1 MRKKEANTR
10 DRIIKNASKLFTK
23 KSFFKTTVDDIAQAT
38 GVAKGTVYLYFKNKQ
53 ELYTATVDAHFSYI
67 LNKVAEI
74 ETKNITATEKMTEIT
89 VDFVNYV
96 SSLKTSYMPFNV
108 ENVNLIG
115 KTLKTMHS
123 IVIPKIIKMNEV
135 ISRIVEQGIK
145 TGEFRDVEPRVA
157 AFYFLGTIRAIF
169 ISNYY
174 ISDISVETDTIL
186 KLFFQGLKKRR

>member
-1 MRKKEANTR
+1 
-10 DRIIKNASKLFTK
+10 
-23 KSFFKTTVDDIAQAT
+23 
-38 GVAKGTVYLYFKNKQ
+38 
-53 ELYTATVDAHFSYI
+53 
-67 LNKVAEI
+67 
-74 ETKNITATEKMTEIT
+74 
-89 VDFVNYV
+89 
-96 SSLKTSYMPFNV
+96 MPFNV

-123 IVIPKIIKMNEV
+123 IVMPKITKMNEI
-135 ISRIVEQGIK
+135 ISRIVEQGIES
-145 TGEFRDVEPRVA
+145 GEFRDVEPRIA

>member
-1 MRKKEANTR
+1 MRKREPETR
-10 DRIIKNASKLFTK
+10 DKIIKNALKLFAK
-23 KSFFKTTVDDIAQAT
+23 KGFFKTTVDDIAQAT

-53 ELYTATVDAHFSYI
+53 EIYTATMDAHFSYGLERI
-67 LNKVAEI
+67 AGI
-74 ETKNITATEKMTEIT
+74 EAKNISATEKMIEIAT
-89 VDFVNYV
+89 DFVDYV

-123 IVIPKIIKMNEV
+123 IVTPKIIKMNEI
-135 ISRIVEQGIK
+135 ISRIVAQGIES
-145 TGEFRDVEPRVA
+145 GEFCDVEPRVA
-157 AFYFLGTIRAIF
+157 AFYFLSTIRAVF

>member
-1 MRKKEANTR
+1 MRKRELQTR
-10 DRIIKNASKLFTK
+10 DRIIKNASKLFAK

-123 IVIPKIIKMNEV
+123 IVMPKIIKMNEV
-135 ISRIVEQGIK
+135 ISRIVEQGIES
-145 TGEFRDVEPRVA
+145 GEFRDVEPRVA

>member
-1 MRKKEANTR
+1 MRKRGPQTR
-10 DRIIKNASKLFTK
+10 DRIIKNASRFFAK
-23 KSFFKTTVDDIAQAT
+23 KGFFKTTVDDIAQAT

-53 ELYTATVDAHFSYI
+53 ELYTATIDAHFSYA
-67 LNKVAEI
+67 LKKVAEI
-74 ETKNITATEKMTEIT
+74 ETKKITATEKMNEIT
-89 VDFVNYV
+89 VDFVDYV
-96 SSLKTSYMPFNV
+96 DRLKTSFLPFNV

-123 IVIPKIIKMNEV
+123 VVMPKIIKMNDV
-135 ISRIVEQGIK
+135 ISRIVEQGIEN
-145 TGEFRDVEPRVA
+145 GEFRDVEPRVA
-157 AFYFLGTIRAIF
+157 AFYFLSTIRAIF

>member
-1 MRKKEANTR
+1 MRKKETNTR
-10 DRIIKNASKLFTK
+10 DRIIKNASKLFAK
-23 KSFFKTTVDDIAQAT
+23 KGFFKTTVDDIAQAT

-53 ELYTATVDAHFSYI
+53 ELYTATIDAHFSYV
-67 LNKVAEI
+67 LNRVAEI
-74 ETKNITATEKMTEIT
+74 ETKKITATEKMKEIA
-89 VDFVNYV
+89 VDFVEYV
-96 SSLKTSYMPFNV
+96 SSLKTSYMPFSV
-108 ENVNLIG
+108 ENVKLIG

-123 IVIPKIIKMNEV
+123 IVMPKINKMNEV

-157 AFYFLGTIRAIF
+157 AFYFLSTIRAIF

>member
-10 DRIIKNASKLFTK
+10 DKIIKNASKLFAK

-53 ELYTATVDAHFSYI
+53 ELYTATIDAHFSYA
-67 LNKVAEI
+67 LQKVAEV
-74 ETKNITATEKMTEIT
+74 ETKNITATEKMKEIA
-89 VDFVNYV
+89 VDFIDYV

-108 ENVNLIG
+108 ENVNQIG
-115 KTLKTMHS
+115 KTIKTMHS
-123 IVIPKIIKMNEV
+123 IVMPKMIKMNEI

-145 TGEFRDVEPRVA
+145 NGEFRDVEPRVA
-157 AFYFLGTIRAIF
+157 AFYFLSAIRAVF
-169 ISNYY
+169 VSNYY

>member
-10 DRIIKNASKLFTK
+10 DRIIKNASKLFAK
-23 KSFFKTTVDDIAQAT
+23 KGFFKTTVDDIAQAT

-53 ELYTATVDAHFSYI
+53 ELYTATIDAHFSYV

-74 ETKNITATEKMTEIT
+74 ETKKITATEKMKEIA
-89 VDFVNYV
+89 VDFVEYV
-96 SSLKTSYMPFNV
+96 STLKTSYMPFSV

-123 IVIPKIIKMNEV
+123 IVMPKINKMNEV

-157 AFYFLGTIRAIF
+157 AFYFLSTIRAIF
-169 ISNYY
+169 VSNYY
-174 ISDISVETDTIL
+174 ISDIPVETDTIL